1 MTHRDRWI
9 NKHLRRLHFGQ
20 FLQRAIEWVA
30 VYLLVFGVA
39 VFLVRRMAPGLWPHV
54 LWLAAG
60 VVPVTALA
68 WGMTRSGR
76 FTRRESVALL
86 DESLGAGGLL
96 MTLTEVPDAEWEAR
110 LPQVEQLW
118 RRSMPR
124 FRAERFANF
133 VLPPL
138 VFAIGVCFVPLKE
151 IAAARVVQATAAQQA
166 TEQLQSLLE
175 ALEETN
181 VLEEEEKQSLKE
193 EIARLQEETEHSP
206 LTHEKWET
214 VDALQQ
220 RMRLRLEEA
229 SMNASTAAQAAALL
243 ASAAS
248 GDGEP
253 LSAERLA
260 ELESEV
266 LETLQKMSKN
276 GALKGASPALQN
288 ELQRLIKSGQL
299 KLPQE
304 GQERQQM
311 LDDLSDFLDQEAQK
325 LSELRKQCQGGKCSK
340 CGGECDSEG
349 NCKSGECSG
358 GECSSC
364 GQACSGSASLC
375 STCQGSRPGRGG
387 INRGRGDAELT
398 WGDESDAEGTKFK
411 ETVLPPGMQ
420 DQPKEE
426 VLAITKSAP
435 EVDPAASQPRSAARD
450 SDPTAGRETWSRTLR
465 PRHRGVV
472 RKFFD
477 TPSE

>member
-1 MTHRDRWI
+1 MNHRDRWI

-20 FLQRAIEWVA
+20 FLQRAIEWLA
-30 VYLLVFGVA
+30 IYLLILGVT
-39 VFLVRRMAPGLWPHV
+39 VFLVRRMAPALWPHV

-60 VVPVTALA
+60 VVPVTVLA
-68 WGMTRSGR
+68 WWVSRSGR

-86 DESLGAGGLL
+86 DKSLGAGGLL

-124 FRAERFANF
+124 FRVERFANF

-138 VFAIGVCFVPLKE
+138 VFAIAVCFVPLKE
-151 IAAARVVQATAAQQA
+151 IAAARVVQTTAAQQA
-166 TEQLQSLLE
+166 TQELESLLT
-175 ALEETN
+175 ALDEME
-181 VLEEEEKQSLKE
+181 VLEEEEKQTLKE
-193 EIARLQEETEHSP
+193 EIAKLQEETEDSP

-229 SMNASTAAQAAALL
+229 SMDASTAAQAAALL
-243 ASAAS
+243 VSAAS
-248 GDGEP
+248 GDGEQM
-253 LSAERLA
+253 SAERLA

-299 KLPQE
+299 KLPEDLQS
-304 GQERQQM
+304 RQQT
-311 LDDLSDFLDQEAQK
+311 LADLADFLDQEAQK

-349 NCKSGECSG
+349 NCKSGECNG
-358 GECSSC
+358 GQCSSC
-364 GQACSGSASLC
+364 GQACSGSGSLC
-375 STCQGSRPGRGG
+375 TTCQGSRPGRGG
-387 INRGRGDAELT
+387 ISRGRGDAELT
-398 WGDESDAEGTKFK
+398 WGDESDAAGTKFK
-411 ETVLPPGMQ
+411 ETILPPGMQ

-426 VLAITKSAP
+426 VLGITKSAP
-435 EVDPAASQPRSAARD
+435 EVDPAASQARGTARE
-450 SDPTAGRETWSRTLR
+450 SDPTAGRETWDRTLR

-472 RKFFD
+472 RNFFD
-477 TPSE
+477 NE